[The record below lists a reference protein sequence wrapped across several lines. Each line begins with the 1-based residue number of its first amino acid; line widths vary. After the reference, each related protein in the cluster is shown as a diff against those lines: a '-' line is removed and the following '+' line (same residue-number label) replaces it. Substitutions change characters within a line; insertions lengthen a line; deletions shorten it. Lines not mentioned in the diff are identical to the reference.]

1 MACWKTHRVQSQ
13 EKLFGAL
20 AIAIVQDEAQL
31 TSSQLPIGPS
41 ASDWEKWKEVVFLLL
56 CRQSLEHCTVV
67 YPEHTAVVQRHPCG
81 AWDTEMLSHSG
92 ISKSPWN
99 PQPSCLLR

>member
-31 TSSQLPIGPS
+31 TSSQLLVGPS
-41 ASDWEKWKEVVFLLL
+41 ASDWEKWKEGRLP
-56 CRQSLEHCTVV
+56 S
-67 YPEHTAVVQRHPCG
+67 AV
-81 AWDTEMLSHSG
+81 
-92 ISKSPWN
+92 
-99 PQPSCLLR
+99 